1 MFDLERVVRLLN
13 IISYLSLFI
22 GGCVGVSEI
31 ESGYDNITE
40 ILVCV
45 MAFSTTPIFL
55 YLEWVNIY
63 KTRIEYIDIMRGIAF
78 IIFGILF
85 IGITRVTTGFGI
97 LSIIVGLCNFFFRI
111 FRENPDEQLLN
122 N

>member
-1 MFDLERVVRLLN
+1 MFDLERLVRLLN
-13 IISYLSLFI
+13 VITYLSLFI

-31 ESGYDNITE
+31 ESSYDNITP

-45 MAFSTTPIFL
+45 MAFSSTPIFF

-63 KTRIEYIDIMRGIAF
+63 KKRIEYIDMMRGIAF

-97 LSIIVGLCNFFFRI
+97 LSIVVGLCNFFYRI
-111 FRENPDEQLLN
+111 FCDNPEEQLLD
-122 N
+122 